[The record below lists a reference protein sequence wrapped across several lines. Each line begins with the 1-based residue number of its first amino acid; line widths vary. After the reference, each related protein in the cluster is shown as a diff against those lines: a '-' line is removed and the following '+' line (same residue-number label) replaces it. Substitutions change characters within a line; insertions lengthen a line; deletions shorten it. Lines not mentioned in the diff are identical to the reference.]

1 MFRYDLAWEFV
12 SAIVEGRP
20 AVPSFHDG
28 LRAQQVAD
36 AVLQSYSERRWI
48 DLPHEEN

>member
-12 SAIVEGRP
+12 SAIVEKRA

-28 LRAQQVAD
+28 LRAERVAD
-36 AVLQSYSERRWI
+36 AVMRSYRERRWV
-48 DLPHEEN
+48 DLAK